1 MGHREDLLE
10 GAKRCLM
17 TKGYAKTT
25 ARDIVAESGTNLASI
40 GYHYGSKD
48 ALMNQALYE
57 CVGAWG
63 EELERVLAR
72 ADLDA
77 MPDPFARFE
86 AVWSRVLELFPTY
99 RTLWA
104 AQFEMVVLSDDGSE
118 VREYFKNLQGFA
130 HQGLAETLA
139 GITGEIDDPEVRSV
153 GGLYQALL
161 LGTMAQYL
169 VDPDSAPTA
178 AEYADG
184 LRRIAAGA
192 TTRAPSA

>member
-57 CVGAWG
+57 CVGAC
-63 EELERVLAR
+63 